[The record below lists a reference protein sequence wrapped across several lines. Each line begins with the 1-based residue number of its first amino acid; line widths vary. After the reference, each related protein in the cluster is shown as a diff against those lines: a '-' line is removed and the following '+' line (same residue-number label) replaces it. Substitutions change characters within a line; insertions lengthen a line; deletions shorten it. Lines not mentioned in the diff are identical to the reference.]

1 MQHIIMP
8 DPIRATRM
16 STAELRSSFLIEGL
30 FTPGEL
36 KLISTDLD
44 RAIVGGIVPLDSPLP
59 LTADPELRAQFF
71 CERREL
77 GVLNIGGQGSV
88 VVDGRTYDMN
98 RLDCLYV
105 GRGSRD
111 VAFVSSAPASPAR
124 FYLVSYPAHAV
135 LPTQLAPHQNGTG
148 LRLGSQATA
157 NARSIY
163 KRIHPDGIASCQL
176 VMGYTLLD
184 EGSCWNTMP
193 PHTHRRRS
201 EIYMYFDLDR
211 SQRVLHVMGEPQ
223 ETRHLVVGSEEII
236 LSPAWSV
243 HAGAGT
249 TRYGFCWAM
258 GGENQAFDD
267 MDAVAIAELR

>member
-1 MQHIIMP
+1 MQHLIMP

-30 FTPGEL
+30 FKPGEL
-36 KLISTDLD
+36 KLVSIDLD
-44 RAIVGGIVPLDSPLP
+44 RAIVGGVVPLDSPLP
-59 LTADPELRAQFF
+59 LAADSEMRAQFF

-77 GVLNIGGQGSV
+77 GVLNIGGQGAI
-88 VVDGRTYDMN
+88 VVDGESYAMN
-98 RLDCLYV
+98 RLDCLYI
-105 GRGSRD
+105 GRGSRN
-111 VAFVSSAPASPAR
+111 VAFMNSAPGDPAR
-124 FYLVSYPAHAV
+124 FYLVSYPAHAI
-135 LPTQLAPHQNGTG
+135 LPTQLATHQSGTE

-201 EIYMYFDLDR
+201 EIYMYFDLDP
-211 SQRVLHVMGEPQ
+211 SQRVLHVMGEPR
-223 ETRHLVVGSEEII
+223 ETRHLLVGREEVV

>member
-1 MQHIIMP
+1 MKHYTMP
-8 DPIRATRM
+8 DPTRTVRM
-16 STAELRSSFLIEGL
+16 STAELRSNFLIDGL
-30 FTPGEL
+30 VTPGRL
-36 KLISTDLD
+36 HLVSTDLD
-44 RAIVGGIVPLDSPLP
+44 RAILGSAVPLDAPLP
-59 LTADPELRAQFF
+59 LVADPERASFF

-77 GVLNIGGQGSV
+77 GVLNIGGPGTV
-88 VVDGRTYDMN
+88 LVDGESHRMN
-98 RLDCLYV
+98 RLDCLYI
-105 GRGSRD
+105 GRGTRE
-111 VAFVSSAPASPAR
+111 VSFASTTSNDPAR
-124 FYLVSYPAHAV
+124 FYLVSYPAHAA
-135 LPTQLAPHQNGTG
+135 LPAKLVKHVGGAG
-148 LRLGSQATA
+148 LPLGSQATA
-157 NARSIY
+157 NARRLY

-201 EIYMYFDLDR
+201 EIYMYFDLDP
-211 SQRVLHVMGEPQ
+211 SQRILHIMGEPQ
-223 ETRHLVVGSEEII
+223 ETRHLLVGPQEAV

-258 GGENQAFDD
+258 GGENQTFDD

>member
-1 MQHIIMP
+1 MQHYIMP
-8 DPIRATRM
+8 DPVRAAQM
-16 STAELRSSFLIEGL
+16 STAELRSNFLVEGI
-30 FTPGEL
+30 FAMGEL
-36 KLISTDLD
+36 RLVSTDLD
-44 RAIVGGIVPLDSPLP
+44 RAIIGGAVPEGTPLS
-59 LTADPELRAQFF
+59 LLADAEMRAGFF

-77 GVLNIGGQGSV
+77 GILNIGGRGSV
-88 VVDGRTYDMN
+88 FVDGQSYPME
-98 RLDCLYV
+98 RLDCLYI
-105 GRGSRD
+105 GRGARE
-111 VAFVSSAPASPAR
+111 VAFTSAAANNPAR
-124 FYLVSYPAHAV
+124 FYLVSYPAHGAFA
-135 LPTQLAPHQNGTG
+135 TQLVEHRDGTG

-157 NARSIY
+157 NARTIY
-163 KRIHPDGIASCQL
+163 KCIHPDGIASCQL

-193 PHTHRRRS
+193 THTHRQRS
-201 EIYMYFDLDR
+201 EIYLYFDLDP

-223 ETRHLVVGSEEII
+223 ETRHLLVAAEQAV

-249 TRYGFCWAM
+249 SRYGFCWAM